1 MEITSTKWNGTL
13 RTWSDATCKCGRPA
27 LRVRTATLAVSRPFC
42 DLRASDFRWLRSR
55 RFVCSWTW
63 LALCCKNFQ
72 IWRSSTW
79 SVIREP
85 LWTRDT
91 TWWTGAD
98 CIDPARL
105 CDDISSDL
113 TTFKQLFHLY
123 PDRLTLVQYETL
135 ASKPMETFE
144 SVFKFSGLSVLP
156 SIRQA
161 IQQHT
166 SSHREGARSTF
177 HKSVD
182 RIYQWKSKLNH
193 SQIHHIQTVCS
204 SVMERLGY
212 PRFWIF
218 IIWRRMF
225 MATHINPK
233 DSVLKSCV
241 I

>member
-1 MEITSTKWNGTL
+1 MIGRNLQVWPACLKSPN
-13 RTWSDATCKCGRPA
+13 RNTCREPAFLRPA
-27 LRVRTATLAVSRPFC
+27 CKRFPLVTVKTVRLQLNLTRTLLQQFPNLKIVYLIRDPRAIMNSRY
-42 DLRASDFRWLRSR
+42 DLMDWCGL
-55 RFVCSWTW
+55 
-63 LALCCKNFQ
+63 Q
-72 IWRSSTW
+72 
-79 SVIREP
+79 P
-85 LWTRDT
+85 
-91 TWWTGAD
+91 D

-144 SVFKFSGLSVLP
+144 NIFKFSGLSVLP

-212 PRFWIF
+212 PSF
-218 IIWRRMF
+218 
-225 MATHINPK
+225 
-233 DSVLKSCV
+233 
-241 I
+241 